1 MCSRLVTVRCIRRLA
16 KLACKSSLVRV
27 GTVTDSRIGK
37 VFDDDPTGNYPTQFL
52 HTVVHVDECLKGIRP
67 NQ

>member
-1 MCSRLVTVRCIRRLA
+1 V
-16 KLACKSSLVRV
+16 VRV
-27 GTVTDSRIGK
+27 GIVTDSRIGK